1 MREESNKKSKVF
13 PCFQFSLGCASLFRL
28 LCFFI
33 DRALWDFCLFI
44 HAQLSWSKSLVR
56 KWFNIKTKAQDFHAD
71 CDAAQGNA
79 TLGMFAEWNFRH
91 PALDV
96 SRITRFSGLV
106 PRFHSEKDTLPA
118 NMSRSD
124 TATFSLCSWYWS
136 LECPNQ
142 TPFPQVMQMFV
153 CCCLEFLYLSRLMA
167 CLPA

>member
-1 MREESNKKSKVF
+1 
-13 PCFQFSLGCASLFRL
+13 
-28 LCFFI
+28 
-33 DRALWDFCLFI
+33 LFI

-136 LECPNQ
+136 LSPSDADVCLLLLGIFVSFSSHGVFTCLSFHFHFRDSSSAQ
-142 TPFPQVMQMFV
+142 TDSSKWLLPLHLLHFV
-153 CCCLEFLYLSRLMA
+153 CLG
-167 CLPA
+167 